1 MKQKSKK
8 QIWLVYEKEYIHE
21 DDPKTVVFVTTNF
34 QKVKSFLAGKIKEGL
49 CYYCN
54 EDWSITKQ
62 ISMFRYDMRNS
73 HREVINNNLSS
84 YYFTYW
90 YDGEEM

>member
-1 MKQKSKK
+1 MIQKSKK
-8 QIWLVYEKEYIHE
+8 QIWLVYEKEYIYE

-34 QKVKSFLAGKIKEGL
+34 QKVKNFLTSKIKNGECVYRDSNL
-49 CYYCN
+49 
-54 EDWSITKQ
+54 SKTRQ
-62 ISMFRYDMRNS
+62 LAFFRHDMRNS
-73 HREVINNNLSS
+73 HREEINNNLSS